1 MLTHNNIRLGHH
13 LLQVVYI
20 TYEPLNAEQGSVFH
34 NYNHCQAKM
43 QGLRDVALAEGT

>member
-1 MLTHNNIRLGHH
+1 MLTHDNIRLGYR

-20 TYEPLNAEQGSVFH
+20 TYEPLSAEQGSAFH
-34 NYNHCQAKM
+34 NSKYHQAKT